1 MINHF
6 GDVVAFV
13 KVADGQIF
21 TKAAERLGISRSAVG
36 KCSARL
42 EENLSTRLVQRIT
55 RSVPLT
61 E

>member
-36 KCSARL
+36 KCIARL